1 MAATAART
9 TQQRKTDATQRLH
22 ERHADVWVATA
33 SGDSAHLVPLS
44 YHWDGHRMVLV
55 TDPSSA
61 TARNLTKSRTARLA
75 LGGTRDVVMIDARLD
90 EVLTLEDAPSTLLDA
105 YATQADWDP
114 RLSDEPFVVLLLAP
128 KRIQAWREAD
138 EIAGR
143 TLMRDGE
150 WLV

>member
-1 MAATAART
+1 
-9 TQQRKTDATQRLH
+9 
-22 ERHADVWVATA
+22 
-33 SGDSAHLVPLS
+33 
-44 YHWDGHRMVLV
+44 MVLV
-55 TDPSSA
+55 TDPASA

-75 LGGTRDVVMIDARLD
+75 LGRTRDVVMIDARLD
-90 EVLTLEDAPSTLLDA
+90 EVVAIEDAPSTLLDA

-128 KRIQAWREAD
+128 QRIQAWREAD